1 MTGPCNIAAALPRLA
16 RELPDQV
23 AMRAPGRDGRY
34 ATALTYAR
42 LDARS
47 DAIAAGLAVRGIGR
61 GTRTVV
67 MVRPTPEFFLLMY
80 ALFKAGAVPVL
91 VDPGIDKRALKQ
103 CLGEVQAEAFVGV
116 PLAMFARVLLGW
128 AKSARLRVTTGARPL
143 FADVTLAEV
152 ERSGTDAG
160 PQLADNAPDDVAAI
174 LFTSGS
180 TGVPKGVVYRHRHFV
195 AQIDMLGGML
205 GVSPGGVDFPT
216 FPPFALFDPALGLT
230 SIIPDMDPTRPA
242 KADPR
247 KLHAAIERFGV
258 TQLFGSPA
266 LMRVLAEHG
275 KPLPTVTRVTSAG
288 APVPADVV
296 AKMRELLPDDGQFWT
311 PYGAT
316 ECLPV
321 AVIEGRELVTL
332 RERTEAGAGTCVG
345 RPVAPNEVR
354 MIRVTDEAIP
364 EWSDALLVK
373 PGQVGEITVAGPTAT
388 DTYFN
393 RDAQTALAKIREA
406 GSFSAGTSR
415 IVHRMGDLG
424 YFDAEGRLWFCGRKS
439 QRVVTAQRTLC
450 TEQIEPVFDT
460 HPDVRRTALVGI
472 GERGAQRP
480 LLCVELQPGID
491 RAEHARIADELRH
504 LGEGFVHTAHVD
516 AFAFHPA
523 FPVDIRHNAK
533 IGREKLA
540 VWAARE
546 LRRGK
551 VYDAV
556 VTPD

>member
-1 MTGPCNIAAALPRLA
+1 
-16 RELPDQV
+16 
-23 AMRAPGRDGRY
+23 
-34 ATALTYAR
+34 
-42 LDARS
+42 
-47 DAIAAGLAVRGIGR
+47 
-61 GTRTVV
+61 
-67 MVRPTPEFFLLMY
+67 
-80 ALFKAGAVPVL
+80 
-91 VDPGIDKRALKQ
+91 
-103 CLGEVQAEAFVGV
+103 
-116 PLAMFARVLLGW
+116 
-128 AKSARLRVTTGARPL
+128 
-143 FADVTLAEV
+143 
-152 ERSGTDAG
+152 
-160 PQLADNAPDDVAAI
+160 
-174 LFTSGS
+174 
-180 TGVPKGVVYRHRHFV
+180 
-195 AQIDMLGGML
+195 
-205 GVSPGGVDFPT
+205 
-216 FPPFALFDPALGLT
+216 
-230 SIIPDMDPTRPA
+230 
-242 KADPR
+242 
-247 KLHAAIERFGV
+247 
-258 TQLFGSPA
+258 
-266 LMRVLAEHG
+266 
-275 KPLPTVTRVTSAG
+275 
-288 APVPADVV
+288 
-296 AKMRELLPDDGQFWT
+296 
-311 PYGAT
+311 
-316 ECLPV
+316 
-321 AVIEGRELVTL
+321 
-332 RERTEAGAGTCVG
+332 
-345 RPVAPNEVR
+345 
-354 MIRVTDEAIP
+354 
-364 EWSDALLVK
+364 
-373 PGQVGEITVAGPTAT
+373 VAGPTAT